1 MSKTAML
8 TARMEPGLKAD
19 AEGILANLGIPA
31 GSAITLFYRQ
41 IVLHRGL
48 PFAVTLNRNPLPDPA
63 GMSQEEFDRELEI
76 GDRAIREGR
85 YSPADEV
92 LSHLESRM
100 AR

>member
-19 AEGILANLGIPA
+19 AEGILSDLGIPA
-31 GSAITLFYRQ
+31 GNAITLFYRQ

-63 GMSQEEFDRELEI
+63 GMSPEEFDREMEI
-76 GDRAIREGR
+76 GDRAVREGR
-85 YSPADEV
+85 YSPAGEV
-92 LSHLESRM
+92 LSRLASGM
-100 AR
+100 AK